1 MTQKQIIYIIETTLN
16 EKITK
21 NPNYIRYTFYE
32 VNIKY
37 HNEYGLEKQDLGMFL
52 QLLRT
57 KLKNDNYHVYTEGQ
71 KFEYKD
77 ANITVQSNEVLV
89 ATKVPAGAEPN

>member
-1 MTQKQIIYIIETTLN
+1 MTQKQIISVIETTLK
-16 EKITK
+16 EKII
-21 NPNYIRYTFYE
+21 NDPNYIRYTFYE

-37 HNEYGLEKQDLGMFL
+37 PNEYGIEKQDLGMFL

-57 KLKNDNYHVYTEGQ
+57 KLKNNNYHVYTEGQ

-89 ATKVPAGAEPN
+89 AVKE

>member
-1 MTQKQIIYIIETTLN
+1 MTQRQLISVIETTLK
-16 EKITK
+16 EKII
-21 NPNYIRYTFYE
+21 NDPNYIRYTFYE

-37 HNEYGLEKQDLGMFL
+37 PKEYGIEKQDLGMFL

-57 KLKNDNYHVYTEGQ
+57 KLKNNNYHIYTEGQ

-89 ATKVPAGAEPN
+89 AVKE